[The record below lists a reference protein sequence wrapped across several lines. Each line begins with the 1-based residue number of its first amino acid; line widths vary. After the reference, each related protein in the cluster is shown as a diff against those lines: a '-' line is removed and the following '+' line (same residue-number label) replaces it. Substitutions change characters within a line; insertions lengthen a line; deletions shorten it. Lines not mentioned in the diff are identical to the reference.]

1 MKRNQHTI
9 GKDVTYKGL
18 GLHSGMP
25 VTMTMHPAAPG
36 AGIIFKR
43 SDLPGGPEVPAQ
55 SRYITNTLRATTLEK
70 GEAKVFTVEHVLS
83 ALYALQID
91 NCVIEMDS
99 PEPPVGDGSAK
110 TFCDMVQEAG
120 IETQDEMI
128 PILTLDTSAAVYED
142 NKFITAL
149 PYDGLRITFTSI
161 NPHPL
166 LGTQM
171 RDVVIDHDSY
181 MKEIAPARTIGFTWE
196 LEAMRKMGL
205 GKGGTLENAV
215 VYSETECLSQLRF
228 PDELVRHK
236 ILDILGDIS
245 LVGPLHAHIIAVLGS
260 HKLNAELSE
269 KLQALKKAS
278 RNKGINPYAPP
289 TFQGGNYYGRNT
301 GKVTSER

>member
-36 AGIIFKR
+36 TGIIFKR

-110 TFCDMVQEAG
+110 TFCDMVEEAG

-245 LVGPLHAHIIAVLGS
+245 SSA
-260 HKLNAELSE
+260 
-269 KLQALKKAS
+269 
-278 RNKGINPYAPP
+278 R
-289 TFQGGNYYGRNT
+289 FMR
-301 GKVTSER
+301 TSSPSSAAIS

>member
-1 MKRNQHTI
+1 VKRNQHTI

-36 AGIIFKR
+36 TGIIFKR

-110 TFCDMVQEAG
+110 TFCDMVEEAG

-128 PILTLDTSAAVYED
+128 PILALDTSAAVYED

-269 KLQALKKAS
+269 KLQALKKDL
-278 RNKGINPYAPP
+278 K
-289 TFQGGNYYGRNT
+289 
-301 GKVTSER
+301 E

>member
-36 AGIIFKR
+36 TGIIFKR

-70 GEAKVFTVEHVLS
+70 GEAKAFTVEHVLS

-110 TFCDMVQEAG
+110 TFCDMVEEAG

-128 PILTLDTSAAVYED
+128 PILTLDTNAAVYED

-269 KLQALKKAS
+269 KLQALKKDL
-278 RNKGINPYAPP
+278 K
-289 TFQGGNYYGRNT
+289 
-301 GKVTSER
+301 E

>member
-36 AGIIFKR
+36 TGIIFKR

-55 SRYITNTLRATTLEK
+55 SRYITNTLRATTLKK

-110 TFCDMVQEAG
+110 TFCDMVEEAG

-269 KLQALKKAS
+269 KLQALKKDL
-278 RNKGINPYAPP
+278 K
-289 TFQGGNYYGRNT
+289 
-301 GKVTSER
+301 E

>member
-9 GKDVTYKGL
+9 GKNVTYKGL

-36 AGIIFKR
+36 TGIIFKR

-110 TFCDMVQEAG
+110 TFCDMVEEAG

-128 PILTLDTSAAVYED
+128 PILTLDTNAAVYED

-269 KLQALKKAS
+269 KLQALKKDL
-278 RNKGINPYAPP
+278 K
-289 TFQGGNYYGRNT
+289 
-301 GKVTSER
+301 E

>member
-120 IETQDEMI
+120 IKTQDEMI

-269 KLQALKKAS
+269 KLQALKKDL
-278 RNKGINPYAPP
+278 K
-289 TFQGGNYYGRNT
+289 
-301 GKVTSER
+301 E

>member
-1 MKRNQHTI
+1 VKRNQHTI

-55 SRYITNTLRATTLEK
+55 SRYITNTLRATTLGK

-269 KLQALKKAS
+269 KLQALKKDL
-278 RNKGINPYAPP
+278 K
-289 TFQGGNYYGRNT
+289 
-301 GKVTSER
+301 E

>member
-36 AGIIFKR
+36 TGIIFKR

-110 TFCDMVQEAG
+110 TFCDMVEEAG
-120 IETQDEMI
+120 VETQDEMI

-149 PYDGLRITFTSI
+149 PYAGLRITFTSI

-166 LGTQM
+166 LGIQM

-269 KLQALKKAS
+269 KLQALKKDL
-278 RNKGINPYAPP
+278 K
-289 TFQGGNYYGRNT
+289 
-301 GKVTSER
+301 E

>member
-36 AGIIFKR
+36 TGIIFKR

-110 TFCDMVQEAG
+110 TFCDMVEEAG
-120 IETQDEMI
+120 VETQDEMI

-269 KLQALKKAS
+269 KLQALQKDLK
-278 RNKGINPYAPP
+278 
-289 TFQGGNYYGRNT
+289 
-301 GKVTSER
+301 E

>member
-36 AGIIFKR
+36 TGIIFKR

-110 TFCDMVQEAG
+110 TFCDMVEEAG

-128 PILTLDTSAAVYED
+128 PILTLDTNAAVYED

-215 VYSETECLSQLRF
+215 VYSETECVSQLRF

-269 KLQALKKAS
+269 KLQALKKDL
-278 RNKGINPYAPP
+278 K
-289 TFQGGNYYGRNT
+289 
-301 GKVTSER
+301 E

>member
-36 AGIIFKR
+36 TGIIFKR
-43 SDLPGGPEVPAQ
+43 RDLPGGPEVPAQ

-110 TFCDMVQEAG
+110 TFCDMVEEAG
-120 IETQDEMI
+120 VETQDEMI

-269 KLQALKKAS
+269 KLQALKKDL
-278 RNKGINPYAPP
+278 K
-289 TFQGGNYYGRNT
+289 
-301 GKVTSER
+301 E

>member
-25 VTMTMHPAAPG
+25 VTMTMHPAAPW

-269 KLQALKKAS
+269 KLQALKKDL
-278 RNKGINPYAPP
+278 K
-289 TFQGGNYYGRNT
+289 
-301 GKVTSER
+301 E

>member
-1 MKRNQHTI
+1 VKRNQHTI

-36 AGIIFKR
+36 TEIIFKR

-110 TFCDMVQEAG
+110 TFCDMVEEAG

-269 KLQALKKAS
+269 KLQALKKDL
-278 RNKGINPYAPP
+278 K
-289 TFQGGNYYGRNT
+289 
-301 GKVTSER
+301 E

>member
-36 AGIIFKR
+36 TGIIFKR

-110 TFCDMVQEAG
+110 TFCDMVEEAG

-128 PILTLDTSAAVYED
+128 PILALDTSAAVYED

-269 KLQALKKAS
+269 KLQALKKDL
-278 RNKGINPYAPP
+278 K
-289 TFQGGNYYGRNT
+289 
-301 GKVTSER
+301 E

>member
-36 AGIIFKR
+36 TGIIFKR

-110 TFCDMVQEAG
+110 TFCDMVEEAG

-142 NKFITAL
+142 NKFITAH

-269 KLQALKKAS
+269 KLQALKKDL
-278 RNKGINPYAPP
+278 K
-289 TFQGGNYYGRNT
+289 
-301 GKVTSER
+301 E

>member
-25 VTMTMHPAAPG
+25 VTMAMHPAAPG
-36 AGIIFKR
+36 TGIIFKR

-269 KLQALKKAS
+269 KLQALKKDL
-278 RNKGINPYAPP
+278 K
-289 TFQGGNYYGRNT
+289 
-301 GKVTSER
+301 E

>member
-36 AGIIFKR
+36 TGIIFKR

-110 TFCDMVQEAG
+110 TFCDMVEEAG
-120 IETQDEMI
+120 IETLDEMI
-128 PILTLDTSAAVYED
+128 PILALDTSAAVYED

-269 KLQALKKAS
+269 KLQALKKDL
-278 RNKGINPYAPP
+278 K
-289 TFQGGNYYGRNT
+289 
-301 GKVTSER
+301 E

>member
-25 VTMTMHPAAPG
+25 VTMTMHPVAPG
-36 AGIIFKR
+36 TGIIFKR

-269 KLQALKKAS
+269 KLQALKKDL
-278 RNKGINPYAPP
+278 K
-289 TFQGGNYYGRNT
+289 
-301 GKVTSER
+301 E

>member
-36 AGIIFKR
+36 TGIIFKR

-83 ALYALQID
+83 ALSALLID

-269 KLQALKKAS
+269 KLQALKKDL
-278 RNKGINPYAPP
+278 K
-289 TFQGGNYYGRNT
+289 
-301 GKVTSER
+301 E

>member
-43 SDLPGGPEVPAQ
+43 SDLPGGPEVTAQ

-269 KLQALKKAS
+269 KLQALKKDL
-278 RNKGINPYAPP
+278 K
-289 TFQGGNYYGRNT
+289 
-301 GKVTSER
+301 E

>member
-9 GKDVTYKGL
+9 GKEVTYKGL

-36 AGIIFKR
+36 TGIIFKR

-83 ALYALQID
+83 ALSALQID

-110 TFCDMVQEAG
+110 TFCDMVEEAG

-269 KLQALKKAS
+269 KLQALKKDL
-278 RNKGINPYAPP
+278 K
-289 TFQGGNYYGRNT
+289 
-301 GKVTSER
+301 E

>member
-36 AGIIFKR
+36 TGIIFKR

-110 TFCDMVQEAG
+110 TFCDMVEEAG

-269 KLQALKKAS
+269 KLQALKKDL
-278 RNKGINPYAPP
+278 R
-289 TFQGGNYYGRNT
+289 
-301 GKVTSER
+301 E

>member
-36 AGIIFKR
+36 TGIIFKR

-110 TFCDMVQEAG
+110 TFCDMVEEAG
-120 IETQDEMI
+120 VETQDEMI

-181 MKEIAPARTIGFTWE
+181 LKEIAPARTIGFTWE

-269 KLQALKKAS
+269 KLQALKKDL
-278 RNKGINPYAPP
+278 K
-289 TFQGGNYYGRNT
+289 
-301 GKVTSER
+301 E

>member
-269 KLQALKKAS
+269 KLQALKKGL
-278 RNKGINPYAPP
+278 K
-289 TFQGGNYYGRNT
+289 
-301 GKVTSER
+301 E

>member
-110 TFCDMVQEAG
+110 TFCDMVEEAG

-128 PILTLDTSAAVYED
+128 PILTLDTSAAIYED

-269 KLQALKKAS
+269 KLQALKKDL
-278 RNKGINPYAPP
+278 K
-289 TFQGGNYYGRNT
+289 
-301 GKVTSER
+301 E

>member
-36 AGIIFKR
+36 TGIIFKR

-110 TFCDMVQEAG
+110 TFCDMVEEAG
-120 IETQDEMI
+120 VETQDEMI

-181 MKEIAPARTIGFTWE
+181 MKEIALARTIGFTWE

-269 KLQALKKAS
+269 KLQALKKDL
-278 RNKGINPYAPP
+278 K
-289 TFQGGNYYGRNT
+289 
-301 GKVTSER
+301 E

>member
-9 GKDVTYKGL
+9 GKYVTYKGL

-36 AGIIFKR
+36 TGIIFKR

-110 TFCDMVQEAG
+110 TFCDMVEEAG

-128 PILTLDTSAAVYED
+128 PILALDTSAAVYED

-269 KLQALKKAS
+269 KLQALKKDL
-278 RNKGINPYAPP
+278 K
-289 TFQGGNYYGRNT
+289 
-301 GKVTSER
+301 E

>member
-18 GLHSGMP
+18 GLHSGMT

-269 KLQALKKAS
+269 KLQALKKDL
-278 RNKGINPYAPP
+278 K
-289 TFQGGNYYGRNT
+289 
-301 GKVTSER
+301 E

>member
-36 AGIIFKR
+36 TGIIFKR

-110 TFCDMVQEAG
+110 TFCDMVEEAG
-120 IETQDEMI
+120 VETQDEMI

-161 NPHPL
+161 NPHPF

-269 KLQALKKAS
+269 KLQALKKDL
-278 RNKGINPYAPP
+278 K
-289 TFQGGNYYGRNT
+289 
-301 GKVTSER
+301 E

>member
-9 GKDVTYKGL
+9 GKDVTDKGL

-36 AGIIFKR
+36 TGIIFKR

-110 TFCDMVQEAG
+110 TFCDMVEEAG
-120 IETQDEMI
+120 VETQDEMI

-269 KLQALKKAS
+269 KLQALKKDL
-278 RNKGINPYAPP
+278 K
-289 TFQGGNYYGRNT
+289 
-301 GKVTSER
+301 E

>member
-36 AGIIFKR
+36 TGIIFKR

-110 TFCDMVQEAG
+110 TFCDMVEEAG

-269 KLQALKKAS
+269 KLRALKKDL
-278 RNKGINPYAPP
+278 K
-289 TFQGGNYYGRNT
+289 
-301 GKVTSER
+301 E

>member
-1 MKRNQHTI
+1 VKRNQHTI

-269 KLQALKKAS
+269 KLQALKKDL
-278 RNKGINPYAPP
+278 K
-289 TFQGGNYYGRNT
+289 
-301 GKVTSER
+301 E

>member
-205 GKGGTLENAV
+205 GKGCTLENAV

-269 KLQALKKAS
+269 KLQALKKDL
-278 RNKGINPYAPP
+278 K
-289 TFQGGNYYGRNT
+289 
-301 GKVTSER
+301 E